1 MKPFYYFIFI
11 ANFSTAAAF
20 GQTVV
25 KSNCTYYAISDRDSV
40 CLDAQVNIDPKD
52 VDRIISNSQ
61 KDILLI
67 FDAWVNWGSRL
78 LSNTNLKN
86 EQIVEY
92 LKRYKIITLYTDD
105 KLMKSGKDS
114 FTVGK
119 KNMMYQVDKFSCAV
133 QPYYLIIKGG
143 KAKCSSGYMP
153 SHQKILAFFK
163 RCE

>member
-1 MKPFYYFIFI
+1 MKPICYFLFI
-11 ANFSTAAAF
+11 TNFIIPAAL
-20 GQTVV
+20 GQSAV

-40 CLDAQVNIDPKD
+40 CLDAQVNMEPTD
-52 VDRIISNSQ
+52 VDRIISTGQ

-67 FDAWVNWGSRL
+67 FDTWVNWGSRL
-78 LSNTNLKN
+78 LSDVNLKN
-86 EQIVEY
+86 ERIVEY
-92 LKRYKIITLYTDD
+92 LKHYKIIMLYTDD
-105 KLMKSGKDS
+105 KLMTGGKDS

-119 KNMMYQVDKFSCAV
+119 KNMMYQFDKFSCAV